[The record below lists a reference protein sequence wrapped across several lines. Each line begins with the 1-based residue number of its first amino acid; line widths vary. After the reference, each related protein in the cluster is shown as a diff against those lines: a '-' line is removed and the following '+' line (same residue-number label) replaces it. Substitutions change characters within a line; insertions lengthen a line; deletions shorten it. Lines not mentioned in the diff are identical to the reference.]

1 MRRFSEKIDELQLRD
16 LHLIGGP
23 FTWRR
28 GLNDQVLARLDPFLV
43 SDDWEGHLN
52 GVLQYLLPRPVLD
65 HAPILLDGGV
75 VCRGPSPFR
84 FENMWLKEEG
94 FKELVKSWWMTPNL
108 GGPPTLFW

>member
-1 MRRFSEKIDELQLRD
+1 M
-16 LHLIGGP
+16 
-23 FTWRR
+23 
-28 GLNDQVLARLDPFLV
+28 NDQVLARLDPFLV

-108 GGPPTLFW
+108 GGPPALFW